1 MNTMYVKSSTGGR
14 GFVFD
19 KTKKFENYENYEKKS
34 QVKDDTSI

>member
-1 MNTMYVKSSTGGR
+1 MYVKSSTGGR

-34 QVKDDTSI
+34 